1 MCCLF
6 CSCLNVGLLIIKLS
20 IELNQPHYNVCVHE
34 PEKRNSKLVSH
45 RFKETCRSSRNW
57 SKTVCSV
64 FRRNLFELQVSENV
78 KHANNVV
85 NAMHQSANQHPAWDV
100 TCRGKVWPFLLPEM
114 SLINHMIRRDLCF
127 FMDDNSSDGQLRM
140 LQPRLAKRRRQS
152 LQERYE
158 GQSLVQIQVQVLSQ
172 VRINPGQTSLC
183 CGPYRFV
190 QGQSRCVWS
199 E

>member
-1 MCCLF
+1 MLVCWSFCCP
-6 CSCLNVGLLIIKLS
+6 SSSISLIIMFVCT
-20 IELNQPHYNVCVHE
+20 NQ
-34 PEKRNSKLVSH
+34 RNETQSSFHIVS
-45 RFKETCRSSRNW
+45 KETCRSRNWRNW

-64 FRRNLFELQVSENV
+64 FRRKLFELQVSEHV

-100 TCRGKVWPFLLPEM
+100 TCRGKVWPFLLPVT

-158 GQSLVQIQVQVLSQ
+158 GQSLIQIQVQVLIQ
-172 VRINPGQTSLC
+172 VRD
-183 CGPYRFV
+183 
-190 QGQSRCVWS
+190 
-199 E
+199 

>member
-6 CSCLNVGLLIIKLS
+6 CSSLHVGLLTTLLS
-20 IELNQPHYNVCVHE
+20 IERNQPHYNVCVHK
-34 PEKRNSKLVSH
+34 PEKRNLNLVSH
-45 RFKETCRSSRNW
+45 HFKETCRSSRNW
-57 SKTVCSV
+57 SKTLCSV
-64 FRRNLFELQVSENV
+64 FRLTLAELQVSEHV

-85 NAMHQSANQHPAWDV
+85 NAMHQSANLHSAWDV
-100 TCRGKVWPFLLPEM
+100 TCGGKVWPFLLPVM

-140 LQPRLAKRRRQS
+140 LQPRLTKRRRQS

-158 GQSLVQIQVQVLSQ
+158 GQSLVQIQVQVLIQ
-172 VRINPGQTSLC
+172 VRINLRQTSLC
-183 CGPYRFV
+183 CGLYRFV